1 MTPRRAPIL
10 AATIALLVV
19 AACATSSVAPSPRT
33 AAGPIPTTP
42 APTPIVTP
50 SVVPS
55 ATPSPTPPTD
65 EGNVDG
71 NVFPELTVE
80 TIDPSTLRV
89 TLDDPSARAWRLV
102 IAGSGDLRY
111 DRLEIEVETS
121 DIEPVIT
128 AREIRDSE
136 VVSEMDLSGY
146 ADGTAA
152 AGGCHATLHVCIDS
166 DGFRLPHNDNGR
178 FRVRLSVADASGPL
192 AITGSTAGWPGE
204 PFILGPWVTTDTFAW
219 SA

>member
-1 MTPRRAPIL
+1 MTTRRVPIL
-10 AATIALLVV
+10 AATIALFAV
-19 AACATSSVAPSPRT
+19 AACAASGVAPSPRT
-33 AAGPIPTTP
+33 TPGPIATAP
-42 APTPIVTP
+42 APTPIVVP
-50 SVVPS
+50 SVEPA

-71 NVFPELTVE
+71 TVFPQLTVE
-80 TIDPSTLRV
+80 TIDAATLRV

-128 AREIRDSE
+128 AREYRDSE
-136 VVSEMDLSGY
+136 LVSEMDLSGY

-152 AGGCHATLHVCIDS
+152 AGGCHATLHVCVDS

-178 FRVRLSVADASGPL
+178 FRVRLAVADAAGPL
-192 AITGSTAGWPGE
+192 AITGATAGWPGE
-204 PFILGPWVTTDTFAW
+204 PFILGPWVTTDTFDW